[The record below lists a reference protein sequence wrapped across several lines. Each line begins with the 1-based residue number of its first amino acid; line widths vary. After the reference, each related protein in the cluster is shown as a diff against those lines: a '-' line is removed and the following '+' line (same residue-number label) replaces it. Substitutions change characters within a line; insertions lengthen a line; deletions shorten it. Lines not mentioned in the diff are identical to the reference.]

1 MKSKITIISILFF
14 TVFNLS
20 CSSDDS
26 SLNENEKLNNF
37 TEPFLGFCISDEELL
52 NNINEP
58 DNVTEQPES
67 LYKFYQTQDGVE
79 EVRYRITKNRY
90 DDQYLYN
97 NTNVEFYPG
106 RQNFEFMMN
115 WLTNKYGEPRFTQ
128 VEVYLDT
135 YYFNQSGE
143 YDYNVVLNVSND
155 NADSVQLFL
164 AYFTSCEY

>member
-14 TVFNLS
+14 TGFNLS
-20 CSSDDS
+20 FSSDDS
-26 SLNENEKLNNF
+26 SINENEKLSSF
-37 TEPFLGFCISDEELL
+37 TEPFLGFCISVEELL

-115 WLTNKYGEPRFTQ
+115 WLTNKIWRAKIY
-128 VEVYLDT
+128 
-135 YYFNQSGE
+135 SG
-143 YDYNVVLNVSND
+143 
-155 NADSVQLFL
+155 
-164 AYFTSCEY
+164 

>member
-1 MKSKITIISILFF
+1 MKINITYTLIALI
-14 TVFNLS
+14 VFINFS

-26 SLNENEKLNNF
+26 SLNEKLSSF

-52 NNINEP
+52 NNINKP

-106 RQNFEFMMN
+106 SQNFEFMMN
-115 WLTNKYGEPRFTQ
+115 WLANKYGEPKFTQ

-155 NADSVQLFL
+155 NADSDQLFL